1 MSTAT
6 GSTPAAPPGLD
17 APAAGSTEGSRL
29 QAERRSLRAA
39 RWTGV
44 ALVAA
49 AALLY
54 LVTLDTGL
62 QPGEL
67 VGGDLITHQYAQ
79 VQARPGNAPG
89 YPLYTMG
96 GWLWFHALR
105 PAARWLSG
113 PLPNPMPLLS
123 SYSTLW
129 ALLALW
135 LLYTLICR
143 LTRGPAAPAGH
154 WPLAFLLSA
163 FYAVTYFF
171 WYYATTTEQYSSAIA
186 QTLAIVYVYLLWRDE
201 ATAGRPQNGHLYLL
215 AFLCGLSLAHMLTVA
230 LIVPPLVAVVLWQA
244 PRLLRSPRALA
255 GAVAAAALPLASYL
269 YVYLRGAAHPEWWG
283 AGDWPSAGAWFW
295 SFVSTAQ
302 GRDELSWGLEAGR
315 AFLGNGFP
323 ELMWQELSI
332 PLFALGL
339 VGIALFDRRLA
350 TLLYGTVGLTLL
362 FCWFYRYGN
371 WYQVALPIYPL
382 LLLGAA
388 RAIQA
393 GVAALDRERAGGQG
407 RSPGWAGAAAGVLLL
422 AAVGWRAAAS
432 WPAADS
438 SHRTG
443 DTALDRA
450 ALLLDQPLPQGAAL
464 FAAVDDALALQYL
477 IQIWGVRPDLAVAS
491 SAETGLRLAAGE
503 LVLATWDAAGALSA
517 ELPAD
522 LHVARQS
529 AGPDWILFSPAGER
543 PEGALWPPAIPFDGS
558 AGPVYLAGYG
568 VAPAPSGAPLLAAAR
583 TAQEAR
589 DVTLYWQ
596 LGPQGWPDGLAISLR
611 PTQGGAFI
619 PDPDRPDAVLQQD
632 SPGPA
637 RGLLAQPPGAAQ
649 TVADAYRLPWPAGT
663 DGLFLILYRH
673 TAGGIEN
680 VDELPLPLP

>member
-1 MSTAT
+1 M
-6 GSTPAAPPGLD
+6 
-17 APAAGSTEGSRL
+17 
-29 QAERRSLRAA
+29 
-39 RWTGV
+39 
-44 ALVAA
+44 
-49 AALLY
+49 
-54 LVTLDTGL
+54 
-62 QPGEL
+62 QPEEL

-105 PAARWLSG
+105 PPASLAAG

-129 ALLALW
+129 ALIALW

-143 LTRGPAAPAGH
+143 LTRTPQAPAGH

-201 ATAGRPQNGHLYLL
+201 AAAGRPENGYLYLL
-215 AFLCGLSLAHMLTVA
+215 AFLCGLSLAHMLTIA
-230 LIVPPLVAVVLWQA
+230 LIAPPLVAVVLWQA

-255 GAVAAAALPLASYL
+255 GAVLAAALPLAGYL

-283 AGDWPSAGAWFW
+283 AGEWPSAGAWFW

-315 AFLGNGFP
+315 AFFGNGFP

-332 PLFALGL
+332 PLFLLGL
-339 VGIALFDRRLA
+339 AGIALFDRRLA
-350 TLLYGTVGLTLL
+350 TLLYGAIGLTLV

-388 RAIQA
+388 KAIQV
-393 GVAALDRERAGGQG
+393 GVAALDGERAVRQG
-407 RSPGWAGAAAGVLLL
+407 RAPGWAGMAAGVLLA
-422 AAVGWRAAAS
+422 AAVAWRAAAS

-438 SHRTG
+438 RHRPG

-464 FAAVDDALALQYL
+464 FAAVNDALALQYL
-477 IQIWGVRPDLAVAS
+477 IQVWGVRPDLAVAS
-491 SAETGLRLAAGE
+491 SAEVGLRLAAGDGA
-503 LVLATWDAAGALSA
+503 LAAWDAAGALSA
-517 ELPAD
+517 ELPAGQSFG
-522 LHVARQS
+522 RQS
-529 AGPDWILFSPAGER
+529 AGPDWLLFSPTGAR
-543 PEGALWPPAIPFDGS
+543 PEGELWPPAAPFGGS
-558 AGPVYLAGYG
+558 AGPVRLAGYG
-568 VAPAPSGAPLLAAAR
+568 VAPAPAGAPVYPPVGP
-583 TAQEAR
+583 AR
-589 DVTLYWQ
+589 DITLYWE
-596 LGPQGWPDGLAISLR
+596 LGPEGWPENLSISLR

-619 PDPDRPDAVLQQD
+619 PDPDQPGAVLQQD

-637 RGLLAQPPGAAQ
+637 RGLLALPPGAPQPA
-649 TVADAYRLPWPAGT
+649 ADAYRLPWPTGA
-663 DGLFLILYRH
+663 DGLFLILYRS
-673 TAGGIEN
+673 TGDGGHEN
-680 VDELPLPLP
+680 VAEIALPLP